1 MSKEVEAI
9 VPESTPEPVETPEI
23 VTEAIKEEE
32 APQPEEKKFTQ
43 AELTKFIE
51 KERIKA
57 AAINERAE
65 RRLLKVYAEK
75 LEKMTVQPVQR
86 QEAPQDGKPRIEH
99 YGNDVEAYVEAVSD
113 WKLSQ
118 RDQDNQKQ
126 LNEIRSTAN
135 LTKTEKIYAEASK
148 LDSSFDRDAF
158 DSIESLTQSIA
169 LAIIDS
175 DVSAKLL
182 VHFGENP
189 QEVDRISKLSPAR
202 QAAEIGKLEVTL
214 SNAKPV
220 KVSNAPAPIEPVGSR
235 GSSSKEPSQM
245 SDKEFATWRRNQIS
259 QRR

>member
-1 MSKEVEAI
+1 MSEEIEVI

-57 AAINERAE
+57 AAIAE
-65 RRLLKVYAEK
+65 RRALKVYAEK
-75 LEKMTVQPVQR
+75 LEKMTAQPVQR
-86 QEAPQDGKPRIEH
+86 QEASQEGKPRIEH
-99 YGNDVEAYVEAVSD
+99 YGNDVESYVEAVSD

-118 RDQDNQKQ
+118 RDQENQKQ
-126 LNEIRSTAN
+126 LNEIRNTTN
-135 LTKTEKIYAEASK
+135 FTKAEKIYAEASK
-148 LDSSFDRDAF
+148 LDSSFDREAF
-158 DSIESLTQSIA
+158 DSIESLTQPIA
-169 LAIIDS
+169 LAIIGS
-175 DVSAKLL
+175 DISAKLV
-182 VHFGENP
+182 VHLGENP

-235 GSSSKEPSQM
+235 GSSSKDPEEM
-245 SDKEFATWRRNQIS
+245 SNKEFATWRRNQIS